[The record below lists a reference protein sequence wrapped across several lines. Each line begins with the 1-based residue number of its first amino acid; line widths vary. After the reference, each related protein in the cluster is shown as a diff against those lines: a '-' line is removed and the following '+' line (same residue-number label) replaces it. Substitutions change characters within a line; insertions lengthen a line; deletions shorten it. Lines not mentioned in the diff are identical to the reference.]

1 MNPIFP
7 PHKPG
12 RRRFASS
19 LALTTS
25 ALLTG
30 CSLLPKPAPVEL
42 YRLPS
47 ARAQTAATP
56 KPAPELALSLRIAR
70 PAAGTLLA
78 GQRILVLPDGERVSY
93 YKGAN
98 WSEPAPLLLRNRL
111 LDTLRADGRIAT
123 LSSDDR
129 ILQADFEL
137 DGDLRAFQSVYVEG
151 TPQIEL
157 RLDLR
162 LLRAATQRVVA
173 SRSFE
178 LRQTASGQALPE
190 VVRAFGLASDTVA
203 LQVTDWVIE
212 QLGQA
217 SR

>member
-1 MNPIFP
+1 MNPIRP
-7 PHKPG
+7 DSIALI
-12 RRRFASS
+12 RRRLWTGLS
-19 LALTTS
+19 LGAI
-25 ALLTG
+25 ALLAG

-47 ARAQTAATP
+47 SLPQAIER
-56 KPAPELALSLRIAR
+56 APELALSLRIAR
-70 PAAGTLLA
+70 PAAGALLA
-78 GQRILVLPDGERVSY
+78 GQRILVLPDGQRVSY

-98 WSEPAPLLLRNRL
+98 WAEPAPVLLRNRL

-137 DGDLRAFQSVYVEG
+137 DGDLRAFQSSYADG
-151 TPQIEL
+151 RPRIDL

-162 LLRAATQRVVA
+162 LVRAATQRIVA

-178 LRQTASGQALPE
+178 LRQPATGQALPE
-190 VVRAFGLASDTVA
+190 VVQAFGTASDTLA
-203 LQVTDWVIE
+203 LQVADWVVA
-212 QLGQA
+212 QLSA
-217 SR
+217 APH